1 MSSREVN
8 TIIDELVGLKN
19 STRAHELQRFF
30 QTLPGQYGEGDIFLG
45 LTVPQVRAVAGNHK
59 KIELQEIENLLKSDY
74 HEVRFCGLVILT
86 EQFKRSS
93 DLGFRKKIFN
103 FYVKSIRD
111 GSVNNW
117 DLVDIPGSSIGEY
130 LLTLDEPLDIL
141 VKYSR
146 SRNLWMRRASVIFTF
161 PFIRSGEV
169 LPTLTVSE
177 LLLQDKHDLIQEA
190 VGWSLREVGKRDL
203 LALKSFLNE
212 NSTVMPRTM
221 LRYSIEKLPQSE
233 RKYWLNK
240 RI

>member
-1 MSSREVN
+1 
-8 TIIDELVGLKN
+8 
-19 STRAHELQRFF
+19 
-30 QTLPGQYGEGDIFLG
+30 
-45 LTVPQVRAVAGNHK
+45 
-59 KIELQEIENLLKSDY
+59 
-74 HEVRFCGLVILT
+74 
-86 EQFKRSS
+86 
-93 DLGFRKKIFN
+93 
-103 FYVKSIRD
+103 
-111 GSVNNW
+111 
-117 DLVDIPGSSIGEY
+117 
-130 LLTLDEPLDIL
+130 
-141 VKYSR
+141 
-146 SRNLWMRRASVIFTF
+146 MRRASVIFTF